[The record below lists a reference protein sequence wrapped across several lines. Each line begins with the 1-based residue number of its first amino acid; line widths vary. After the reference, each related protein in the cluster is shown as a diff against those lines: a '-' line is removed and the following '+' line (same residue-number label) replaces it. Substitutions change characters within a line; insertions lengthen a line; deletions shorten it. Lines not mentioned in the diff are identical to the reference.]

1 MRREL
6 ILHAGTH
13 KTASTYIQAR
23 LKRNRDRLSA
33 HGIVYAFPE
42 GDTTFK
48 RLSKAIGNRDWSVWH
63 DYLRQTIQPDHHLLI
78 SAEQLGSRL
87 TERRV
92 IARLSRIARVH
103 GLRLRVV
110 IFIRSQLDYINS
122 RYAYSLKRF
131 YHTEPF
137 ESFVSAVLQGRL
149 PSSEAFSGE
158 QRQRHDVFD
167 FWNYFRHLRRARCKG
182 LTVNFIPFRQTVS
195 DPFDQLLLELGL
207 SPGNGWTISPERSR
221 NPSPGIRGIYLAR
234 ELGLRLKQAG
244 IPARRIH
251 NSSAVITKEEG
262 FRGWDDSPYW
272 GFTPELA
279 TLVSSHFKRNNQ
291 RFAHEIWGR
300 DWHKVYQQDA
310 ALLNRER
317 CEYKPN
323 RREQERMERI
333 ADHLF
338 KRLHRRLKP
347 RPLHGWRE
355 PLERLSFNLIDTI
368 SFRSRHLRVLRSR
381 QSISRHGIKT
391 GDCCLGQPRTPST

>member
-1 MRREL
+1 MSREL

-23 LKRNRDRLSA
+23 LKRNRDRLLA
-33 HGIVYAFPE
+33 HDIVYAFPE

-48 RLSKAIGNRDWSVWH
+48 RLSKAIGKRDWSVWH

-78 SAEQLGSRL
+78 SAEQLGSLL
-87 TERRV
+87 TQRRV
-92 IARLSRIARVH
+92 IARLSRIAHQH

-137 ESFVSAVLQGRL
+137 ESFVRAALKGKL
-149 PSSEAFSGE
+149 PSSEAFSG
-158 QRQRHDVFD
+158 QRQRQDVFD
-167 FWNYFRHLRRARCKG
+167 FWNYFRALRRARRKG
-182 LTVNFIPFRQTVS
+182 LSVNFIPFRQTVS
-195 DPFDQLLLELGL
+195 DPFDQLLLELGI
-207 SPGNGWTISPERSR
+207 SPGSDWESSPERSR
-221 NPSPGIRGIYLAR
+221 NRSPGIRGTYLAR

-244 IPARRIH
+244 IAARQIR
-251 NSSAVITKEEG
+251 NSSSVITKEES
-262 FRGWDDSPYW
+262 FRRWDDPPYW

-279 TLVSSHFKRNNQ
+279 ALVNGHFKRNNQ
-291 RFAHEIWGR
+291 RFARDIWGR
-300 DWHKVYQQDA
+300 AWHKVYQQDE

-317 CEYKPN
+317 CEYQPS

-333 ADHLF
+333 ADHLLQ
-338 KRLHRRLKP
+338 RLRRRLQP

-355 PLERLSFNLIDTI
+355 PLERLSFSLIDTI
-368 SFRSRHLRVLRSR
+368 SYR
-381 QSISRHGIKT
+381 
-391 GDCCLGQPRTPST
+391 